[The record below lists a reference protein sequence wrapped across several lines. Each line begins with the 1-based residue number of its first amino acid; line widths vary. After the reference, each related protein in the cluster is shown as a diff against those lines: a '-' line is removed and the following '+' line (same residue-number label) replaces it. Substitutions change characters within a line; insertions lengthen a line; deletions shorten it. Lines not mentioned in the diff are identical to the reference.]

1 MTALNEGVVRNATP
15 ANMAVN
21 KTLPDV
27 QKALGDAFLPTDHVI
42 NQFNTIVVNTGR
54 NLVLIDS
61 GFGDN
66 GPPTGNNLLSNM
78 SAAGIDPKNIDTI
91 LVSHFHGDH
100 ISGIRAKGGAA
111 NYPNAEIMVPS
122 GEWQFWND
130 ASNQAKVIDNFKPGF
145 ANVKRV
151 FDPVAKDVKQFEHG
165 KELVAGITAVD
176 SRGHSPGH
184 TAFLVASGNGKL
196 LVTSDTVNHQILI
209 RNPDWSLWADM
220 DAAMAVTARKRLLDM
235 AASDK
240 SRSRPTTCRS
250 RRPASSRSAATAT
263 SSIRRTGSLCC
274 SRGHAETSERPPQRG
289 LLRFRRNVCFVP
301 QTAVSNRGKNA
312 LAQRTARYRLENRSP
327 CRSPLFSRTPYGRHF
342 PPLCILST
350 MAHRQ
355 GRQDAPIVPGRAQA
369 RGWRSSRTRHVRA
382 SLARLPPDGPQTCHA
397 QAIERQE
404 ARASAKE
411 CHAPLPFPLTPRSH
425 RRGRT
430 CRRMS
435 RGSRA
440 RGRRLDISQG
450 RRWSVHHS
458 CRRGGPRQRLC
469 ARHL

>member
-1 MTALNEGVVRNATP
+1 MLGAAAAIAVGSLSGTPPARAGAPLIGKQGPSFYRYKVGDFEVTALNEGVVRNATP

-235 AASDK
+235 AATDK
-240 SRSRPTTCRS
+240 IQI
-250 RRPASSRSAATAT
+250 SAY
-263 SSIRRTGSLCC
+263 
-274 SRGHAETSERPPQRG
+274 H
-289 LLRFRRNVCFVP
+289 
-301 QTAVSNRGKNA
+301 
-312 LAQRTARYRLENRSP
+312 
-327 CRSPLFSRTPYGRHF
+327 
-342 PPLCILST
+342 
-350 MAHRQ
+350 
-355 GRQDAPIVPGRAQA
+355 
-369 RGWRSSRTRHVRA
+369 
-382 SLARLPPDGPQTCHA
+382 
-397 QAIERQE
+397 
-404 ARASAKE
+404 
-411 CHAPLPFPLTPRSH
+411 LPFPSTGFISK
-425 RRGRT
+425 RGD
-430 CRRMS
+430 
-435 RGSRA
+435 GYEFHPA
-440 RGRRLDISQG
+440 YWQPVL
-450 RRWSVHHS
+450 
-458 CRRGGPRQRLC
+458 
-469 ARHL
+469 

>member
-1 MTALNEGVVRNATP
+1 MTVLTRRCMLGGAAAIAVGSLTGTAARAAAPLVGKQGPSFYRYKVGDFEVTALNEGVVRNATP

-42 NQFNTIVVNTGR
+42 NQFNTIVVNTGK

-66 GPPTGNNLLSNM
+66 GPPTGNNLLGNM

-100 ISGIRAKGGAA
+100 ISGIRSKGGAA

-151 FDPVAKDVKQFEHG
+151 FEPVAKDVKQFEHG
-165 KELVAGITAVD
+165 KELVPGITAVD

-209 RNPDWSLWADM
+209 RNPEWSLWADM
-220 DAAMAVTARKRLLDM
+220 DAAMAVTARKRILEM
-235 AASDK
+235 AATDK
-240 SRSRPTTCRS
+240 IQI
-250 RRPASSRSAATAT
+250 SAY
-263 SSIRRTGSLCC
+263 
-274 SRGHAETSERPPQRG
+274 H
-289 LLRFRRNVCFVP
+289 
-301 QTAVSNRGKNA
+301 
-312 LAQRTARYRLENRSP
+312 
-327 CRSPLFSRTPYGRHF
+327 
-342 PPLCILST
+342 
-350 MAHRQ
+350 
-355 GRQDAPIVPGRAQA
+355 
-369 RGWRSSRTRHVRA
+369 
-382 SLARLPPDGPQTCHA
+382 
-397 QAIERQE
+397 
-404 ARASAKE
+404 
-411 CHAPLPFPLTPRSH
+411 LPFPSTGFISK
-425 RRGRT
+425 RGD
-430 CRRMS
+430 
-435 RGSRA
+435 GYEFHPA
-440 RGRRLDISQG
+440 YWQPVL
-450 RRWSVHHS
+450 
-458 CRRGGPRQRLC
+458 
-469 ARHL
+469 

>member
-1 MTALNEGVVRNATP
+1 MTVLTRRGMLGGAAAIAVGSLSGTPPARAGAPLIGKQGPSFYRYKVGDFEVTALNEGVVRNATP

-176 SRGHSPGH
+176 LRGHSPGH

-235 AASDK
+235 AATDK
-240 SRSRPTTCRS
+240 IQI
-250 RRPASSRSAATAT
+250 SAY
-263 SSIRRTGSLCC
+263 
-274 SRGHAETSERPPQRG
+274 H
-289 LLRFRRNVCFVP
+289 
-301 QTAVSNRGKNA
+301 
-312 LAQRTARYRLENRSP
+312 
-327 CRSPLFSRTPYGRHF
+327 
-342 PPLCILST
+342 
-350 MAHRQ
+350 
-355 GRQDAPIVPGRAQA
+355 
-369 RGWRSSRTRHVRA
+369 
-382 SLARLPPDGPQTCHA
+382 
-397 QAIERQE
+397 
-404 ARASAKE
+404 
-411 CHAPLPFPLTPRSH
+411 LPFPSTGFISK
-425 RRGRT
+425 RGD
-430 CRRMS
+430 
-435 RGSRA
+435 GYEFHPA
-440 RGRRLDISQG
+440 YWQPVL
-450 RRWSVHHS
+450 
-458 CRRGGPRQRLC
+458 
-469 ARHL
+469 

>member
-1 MTALNEGVVRNATP
+1 MTVLTRRCMLGGAAAIAVGSLTGTAARAAAPLVGKQGPSFYRYKVGDFEVTALNEGVVRNATP

-42 NQFNTIVVNTGR
+42 NQFNTIVVNTGK

-66 GPPTGNNLLSNM
+66 GPPTGNNLLGNM

-100 ISGIRAKGGAA
+100 ISGIRSKGGAA

-151 FDPVAKDVKQFEHG
+151 FEPVAKDVKQFEHG
-165 KELVAGITAVD
+165 KELVPGITAVD

-209 RNPDWSLWADM
+209 RNPEWSLWADM

-235 AASDK
+235 AATDK
-240 SRSRPTTCRS
+240 IQI
-250 RRPASSRSAATAT
+250 SAY
-263 SSIRRTGSLCC
+263 
-274 SRGHAETSERPPQRG
+274 H
-289 LLRFRRNVCFVP
+289 
-301 QTAVSNRGKNA
+301 
-312 LAQRTARYRLENRSP
+312 
-327 CRSPLFSRTPYGRHF
+327 
-342 PPLCILST
+342 
-350 MAHRQ
+350 
-355 GRQDAPIVPGRAQA
+355 
-369 RGWRSSRTRHVRA
+369 
-382 SLARLPPDGPQTCHA
+382 
-397 QAIERQE
+397 
-404 ARASAKE
+404 
-411 CHAPLPFPLTPRSH
+411 LPFPSTGFISK
-425 RRGRT
+425 RGD
-430 CRRMS
+430 
-435 RGSRA
+435 GYEFHPA
-440 RGRRLDISQG
+440 YWQPVL
-450 RRWSVHHS
+450 
-458 CRRGGPRQRLC
+458 
-469 ARHL
+469 

>member
-1 MTALNEGVVRNATP
+1 MTVLTRRGMLGGAAAIAVGSLSGTPPARAGAPLIGKQVPSFYRYKVGDFEVTALNEGVVRNATP

-235 AASDK
+235 AATDK
-240 SRSRPTTCRS
+240 IQI
-250 RRPASSRSAATAT
+250 SAY
-263 SSIRRTGSLCC
+263 
-274 SRGHAETSERPPQRG
+274 H
-289 LLRFRRNVCFVP
+289 
-301 QTAVSNRGKNA
+301 
-312 LAQRTARYRLENRSP
+312 
-327 CRSPLFSRTPYGRHF
+327 
-342 PPLCILST
+342 
-350 MAHRQ
+350 
-355 GRQDAPIVPGRAQA
+355 
-369 RGWRSSRTRHVRA
+369 
-382 SLARLPPDGPQTCHA
+382 
-397 QAIERQE
+397 
-404 ARASAKE
+404 
-411 CHAPLPFPLTPRSH
+411 LPFPSTGFISK
-425 RRGRT
+425 RGD
-430 CRRMS
+430 
-435 RGSRA
+435 GYEFHPA
-440 RGRRLDISQG
+440 YWQPVL
-450 RRWSVHHS
+450 
-458 CRRGGPRQRLC
+458 
-469 ARHL
+469 

>member
-1 MTALNEGVVRNATP
+1 MTVLTRRCMLGGAAAIAVGSLTGTAARAAAPLVGKQGPSFYRYKVGDFEVTALNEGVVRNATP

-42 NQFNTIVVNTGR
+42 NQFNTIVVNTGK

-66 GPPTGNNLLSNM
+66 GPPTGNNLLGNM

-209 RNPDWSLWADM
+209 RNPEWSLWADM

-235 AASDK
+235 AATDK
-240 SRSRPTTCRS
+240 IQI
-250 RRPASSRSAATAT
+250 SAY
-263 SSIRRTGSLCC
+263 
-274 SRGHAETSERPPQRG
+274 H
-289 LLRFRRNVCFVP
+289 
-301 QTAVSNRGKNA
+301 
-312 LAQRTARYRLENRSP
+312 
-327 CRSPLFSRTPYGRHF
+327 
-342 PPLCILST
+342 
-350 MAHRQ
+350 
-355 GRQDAPIVPGRAQA
+355 
-369 RGWRSSRTRHVRA
+369 
-382 SLARLPPDGPQTCHA
+382 
-397 QAIERQE
+397 
-404 ARASAKE
+404 
-411 CHAPLPFPLTPRSH
+411 LPFPSTGFISK
-425 RRGRT
+425 RGD
-430 CRRMS
+430 
-435 RGSRA
+435 GYEFHPA
-440 RGRRLDISQG
+440 YWQPVL
-450 RRWSVHHS
+450 
-458 CRRGGPRQRLC
+458 
-469 ARHL
+469 